1 MPSPVTAE
9 DVLAKH
15 AAGAAADA
23 KARATAKLRELA
35 QTQLE
40 ILASAFLDADYE
52 LALQAHTNA
61 RRFLTTLAENER
73 VPA

>member
-1 MPSPVTAE
+1 MPSPSMATIAE
-9 DVLAKH
+9 DT
-15 AAGAAADA
+15 AAAA

-73 VPA
+73 VTP

>member
-1 MPSPVTAE
+1 MPSPSMASIAT
-9 DVLAKH
+9 DT
-15 AAGAAADA
+15 AAAA
-23 KARATAKLRELA
+23 KAKATAKLRELA

-40 ILASAFLDADYE
+40 ICASAFFDADYE

-73 VPA
+73 VSA

>member
-1 MPSPVTAE
+1 MPSPSMADIAE
-9 DVLAKH
+9 DTAH
-15 AAGAAADA
+15 AA
-23 KARATAKLRELA
+23 KTRAVAVLREKA

-40 ILASAFLDADYE
+40 ICARAFLDADYE

-73 VPA
+73 QPA